1 MTNNQLPTIED
12 PSMRP
17 WKHEPL
23 PLGPKGEPS
32 TQTHPSEP
40 PVTKR
45 KRIQTVD
52 KSSASCADR
61 DLATFVRRFIR
72 SSLASG
78 DVTIRKAAKAADMT
92 ARTLQRRLGAVG
104 LTYSQLV
111 DEVRLGTA
119 IRLLVRPEMSL
130 SEIALTLGYS
140 DPGHFTRA
148 FKRWTGET
156 PTVFRK
162 RLRQGRRR

>member
-1 MTNNQLPTIED
+1 MTKT
-12 PSMRP
+12 
-17 WKHEPL
+17 
-23 PLGPKGEPS
+23 
-32 TQTHPSEP
+32 
-40 PVTKR
+40 
-45 KRIQTVD
+45 
-52 KSSASCADR
+52 SASCADR
-61 DLATFVRRFIR
+61 DLVTFIRRFIG

-78 DVTIRKAAKAADMT
+78 DVTITKAAKAADIN

-104 LTYSQLV
+104 LTYSQVV